1 MNTTISNT
9 ELTVIINSL
18 GAELISLKN
27 FDNKEF
33 IWDANPEFWG
43 KHSPILFPIIGCL
56 KENKYSYNGNYYS
69 LLRHGFASKMEFN
82 IIKKSAENVVF
93 SLTNN
98 DETLKNYPFEFEL
111 QISYTLVKSN
121 LKIGYIVLNKN
132 NFKMPFSI
140 GGHPAFALPND
151 FDSYSLEFEKSEILI
166 CSQLENDL
174 ICNETITLPMK
185 ENRLPLSYSLFE
197 NDALIFKKLES
208 KAITILENDIPF
220 LKVKFESFPSLG
232 IWTKTK
238 APYICIEPWF
248 GYADTMTNSGELSEK
263 EGIQIIGIKEQFQS
277 EYSIEI
283 L

>member
-18 GAELISLKN
+18 GAELISMKN

-33 IWDANPEFWG
+33 IWEANPEFWG
-43 KHSPILFPIIGCL
+43 KHSPILFPIVGFL

-69 LLRHGFASKMEFN
+69 MLRHGFASKMEFN

-121 LKIGYIVLNKN
+121 LKIGFKVIN
-132 NFKMPFSI
+132 NNDFRMPFSI

-151 FDSYSLEFEKSEILI
+151 FDSFLLEFEKTEKLVCYKLEKELI
-166 CSQLENDL
+166 SV
-174 ICNETITLPMK
+174 ETITLPMK
-185 ENRLPLSYSLFE
+185 KNRLSLSYSLFE

-208 KAITILENDIPF
+208 KSITILENNVPF
-220 LKVKFESFPSLG
+220 LKVQFEDFPSLG
-232 IWTKTK
+232 IWTKPK
-238 APYICIEPWF
+238 ASYICIEPWY
-248 GYADTMTNSGELSEK
+248 GYADTISNTGELSEK
-263 EGIQIIGIKEQFQS
+263 EGIQIIGINEQFES